1 MSVSVPQSNVLLL
14 TPLEAIRSETDRLL
28 VQAALQISYFWRESE
43 TLLKEASQCHILLP
57 PCLFSKHTLE
67 D

>member
-28 VQAALQISYFWRESE
+28 VQAALQIFYFWRE
-43 TLLKEASQCHILLP
+43 TILKEDAQCHILLP
-57 PCLFSKHTLE
+57 PCLFSKHALE
-67 D
+67 G